1 MFSLMRLEL
10 RLGQKDVEPKVW
22 PNPCW
27 QFQRK
32 VLWGLREVQGIC
44 KARYVHLDENVA
56 NLGDL
61 AHQSNDGRK
70 LKNKK
75 MDNKIKCEL
84 FTPKLRMGTR
94 SNG

>member
-10 RLGQKDVEPKVW
+10 RLGQMDVEPKVW

-32 VLWGLREVQGIC
+32 VQWGLREVQGIYI
-44 KARYVHLDENVA
+44 ARCVHLDENVVD
-56 NLGDL
+56 LGDL

-75 MDNKIKCEL
+75 MDNKIK
-84 FTPKLRMGTR
+84 
-94 SNG
+94 

>member
-10 RLGQKDVEPKVW
+10 RLGQKDVGPKVW

-32 VLWGLREVQGIC
+32 VQLGPRAVQGIY
-44 KARYVHLDENVA
+44 KARYVRLDQNVED
-56 NLGDL
+56 LGDL

-75 MDNKIKCEL
+75 MDNKIK
-84 FTPKLRMGTR
+84 
-94 SNG
+94 

>member
-32 VLWGLREVQGIC
+32 VQLGPRAVQGIY
-44 KARYVHLDENVA
+44 KARYVHLDENVED
-56 NLGDL
+56 LGDL

-75 MDNKIKCEL
+75 WI
-84 FTPKLRMGTR
+84 TKL
-94 SNG
+94 NNLCVNFYA

>member
-1 MFSLMRLEL
+1 MRLEL
-10 RLGQKDVEPKVW
+10 RLGQKDVEPKAW

-32 VLWGLREVQGIC
+32 VQWGLREVQGIYI
-44 KARYVHLDENVA
+44 ARYVHLDENVA
-56 NLGDL
+56 DLEDL

-75 MDNKIKCEL
+75 LI
-84 FTPKLRMGTR
+84 TKLNNLTVKFLRL
-94 SNG
+94 N

>member
-32 VLWGLREVQGIC
+32 VQWGLREVQGIYI
-44 KARYVHLDENVA
+44 ARYVHLDENVA
-56 NLGDL
+56 DLGDL

-70 LKNKK
+70 LKNTKWITK
-75 MDNKIKCEL
+75 LNNL
-84 FTPKLRMGTR
+84 FVKFL
-94 SNG
+94 NYA

>member
-1 MFSLMRLEL
+1 MFSFVRLEL

-32 VLWGLREVQGIC
+32 VQLGPREVQGIYI
-44 KARYVHLDENVA
+44 ARYVQLDENVED
-56 NLGDL
+56 LGDL

-75 MDNKIKCEL
+75 WITK
-84 FTPKLRMGTR
+84 
-94 SNG
+94 SNNLTVNFLCLN

>member
-1 MFSLMRLEL
+1 M
-10 RLGQKDVEPKVW
+10 DVEPKVW

-32 VLWGLREVQGIC
+32 VLWGLREVQGIYI
-44 KARYVHLDENVA
+44 ARCVHLDENVVD
-56 NLGDL
+56 LGDL

-75 MDNKIKCEL
+75 MDNKIK
-84 FTPKLRMGTR
+84 
-94 SNG
+94 